1 MSSSSEPKTI
11 LITGC
16 STGFG
21 RVAVMHFAKLGW
33 RVFATVRK
41 EADRESLLKEAR
53 EQASKGAVTAFLCDI
68 VNESQVQELGRAMA
82 AQTPTLNAL
91 VNNAGSAFA
100 APMELIP
107 PDVLRQQFDLNVI
120 AHVAVTQAVMPLLK
134 AAKGTII
141 NVSSVGGRITS
152 PLLGAY
158 TASKFALEAISDTLR
173 LELAPFGVK
182 VVVIEPGSSPTA
194 IWETSRKRAL
204 DMLAGRGIDTSAY
217 APLIERV
224 EKTAVQRANVGFPPQ
239 LFADTVEKSLASPNP
254 QTRYPIPA
262 SIGWA
267 IRFRR
272 FAPDWLWDGM
282 VRWRMKW

>member
-1 MSSSSEPKTI
+1 MTQSKTI

-21 RVAVMHFAKLGW
+21 RVTALHFAGLGW
-33 RVFATVRK
+33 RVLGTVRK
-41 EADRESLLKEAR
+41 EADRESLLKEIGG
-53 EQASKGAVTAFLCDI
+53 KGEIVPLICDVT
-68 VNESQVQELGRAMA
+68 NESQVQGLGRAVA

-100 APMELIP
+100 APLELLP

-120 AHVAVTQAVMPLLK
+120 AQLAVTQAVMPLLK

-141 NVSSVGGRITS
+141 NVSSVSGRITS
-152 PLLGAY
+152 PMLGPY
-158 TASKFALEAISDTLR
+158 SASKFALEALSDALR
-173 LELAPFGVK
+173 VELAPLGVK

-194 IWETSRKRAL
+194 IWETSLKRAFA
-204 DMLAGRGIDTSAY
+204 MLEERGIDISPY
-217 APLIERV
+217 APLVNVMQQTAAER
-224 EKTAVQRANVGFPPQ
+224 ARVGFPPQ
-239 LFADTVEKSLASPNP
+239 LFADTVEKIVNNPNP

-262 SIGWA
+262 SVGWA

-272 FAPDWLWDGM
+272 FAPDWLWDWM
-282 VRWRMKW
+282 VRRMMKW

>member
-1 MSSSSEPKTI
+1 MTPSKTI

-21 RVAVMHFAKLGW
+21 RITALHFAKLGW
-33 RVFATVRK
+33 RVFGTVRK
-41 EADRESLLKEAR
+41 EADQESLLREKKER
-53 EQASKGAVTAFLCDI
+53 GEIVPLICDVT
-68 VNESQVQELGRAMA
+68 NESQVQELGRAVA
-82 AQTPTLNAL
+82 AQTPTLDAL

-100 APMELIP
+100 APLELLP
-107 PDVLRQQFDLNVI
+107 PDVLREQFDLNVI
-120 AHVAVTQAVMPLLK
+120 AQLAVTQAVMPLLK

-141 NVSSVGGRITS
+141 NVSSIGGRITS

-173 LELAPFGVK
+173 VELAPFRVK

-194 IWETSRKRAL
+194 IWETSLSRAL
-204 DMLAGRGIDTSAY
+204 TMLAERNIDSRAY

-224 EKTAVQRANVGFPPQ
+224 KETSVQRASVGFPPQ
-239 LFADTVEKSLASPNP
+239 LFADTVEKILVSPDP

-262 SIGWA
+262 SVGWV
-267 IRFRR
+267 IRLRR
-272 FAPDWLWDGM
+272 FAPDKWWDGL
-282 VRWRMKW
+282 VRRRTKW